1 MSRNVTFK
9 NWYFIADLFSVLDQ
23 DSTAWIAAVIVYYNG
38 SFDDV
43 GV

>member
-1 MSRNVTFK
+1 MSRNVTFQ
-9 NWYFIADLFSVLDQ
+9 NWRYNAHLFSVLDQ

-43 GV
+43 DV